1 MSRERKS
8 LLVQSTG
15 MLERTRREDARGASM
30 TRACKCFVSLELN
43 CGKLWQE
50 MGRKSQS
57 GWLECIFMQVEA
69 RIVGML
75 LMPSVPIVI
84 SSSTD
89 RSLHFL
95 SSVCT
100 STRADPPSVPHLQI
114 VAVLCHNH
122 CTEPLQSLS
131 PSHCNFNSGHRHG
144 FFLPAALV
152 LIAPS
157 LCSTFPFTHDNS
169 FILLITVWQDT
180 KHFR

>member
-1 MSRERKS
+1 MR
-8 LLVQSTG
+8 
-15 MLERTRREDARGASM
+15 
-30 TRACKCFVSLELN
+30 
-43 CGKLWQE
+43 
-50 MGRKSQS
+50 RKSQS

-100 STRADPPSVPHLQI
+100 STRTDPPSVPHLQI
-114 VAVLCHNH
+114 VTVLCHNH
-122 CTEPLQSLS
+122 CKEPLRSLS
-131 PSHCNFNSGHRHG
+131 PSHCNYNSGHRHG

-157 LCSTFPFTHDNS
+157 IPLLNLSVYTWQQFHPPHHCMAGYKTLSLIFHFAKGNIDN
-169 FILLITVWQDT
+169 LL
-180 KHFR
+180 KK